1 MLLEM
6 GMANHRTTLC
16 EPNAMSD
23 ETLPETGRSSILII
37 DDEENMRHMLASMLK
52 RDGYTVETAADGQEG
67 LDKAQAAA
75 FDFVL
80 CDIKMPKMDGMA
92 FLKTLQPTAHGMTI
106 IMMSA
111 YGTIDLAVEA
121 MKLGA
126 YDFIS
131 KPFKSDEVRL
141 AIKKAEERDRLKR
154 ENLLLREQVRRFEER
169 HRFGNLVA
177 KSAAMQ
183 KVFELAA
190 KVAQYNTTILIVGE
204 SGTGKELVAQAIH
217 QAGPR
222 RSGPMVPVNC
232 GGIPETL
239 LESELFGYAKGA
251 FTGADRNKKGLFE
264 EADGGTIFLDEIGEM
279 PVSLQVKLLRVLQES
294 EIRPVGQAESRA
306 VDVRVIAATSRHL
319 AQMVAEGTFR
329 EDLFYRLNVIC
340 IDLPPLR
347 ERGEDIP
354 LLSQHFVAEFNAS
367 LRRKVKGIAPAAMAL
382 LLQHR
387 WPGNVREL
395 ENAIERAMVLTGD
408 EWLTPESFVLT
419 DGATART
426 CAEQILDGYS
436 IKNAQ
441 KIMEKELIVKAL
453 KATQGNRTQAARLL
467 EISHPSLLSKMKS
480 YAIDL

>member
-1 MLLEM
+1 
-6 GMANHRTTLC
+6 
-16 EPNAMSD
+16 MSD
-23 ETLPETGRSSILII
+23 EASQSPAPTSILII

-52 RDGYTVETAADGQEG
+52 REGYRIETAADGQDG
-67 LDKAQAAA
+67 LDKIRAAT

-80 CDIKMPKMDGMA
+80 CDIKMPRMDGMA
-92 FLKTLQPTAHGMTI
+92 FLKAVQPLAEGVTI

-222 RSGPMVPVNC
+222 QARPFVPVNC
-232 GGIPETL
+232 GSIPEAL
-239 LESELFGYAKGA
+239 LESELFGYVKGA

-264 EADGGTIFLDEIGEM
+264 EADGGTLFLDEIGDM
-279 PVSLQVKLLRVLQES
+279 PVSLQVKLLRVLQEG
-294 EIRPVGQAESRA
+294 EIRPVGQTESRA

-319 AQMVAEGTFR
+319 SQMITEGTFR

-340 IDLPPLR
+340 IDLPALR

-354 LLSQHFVAEFNAS
+354 LLCQHFVNHFNSS
-367 LRRKVKGIAPAAMAL
+367 LARKVKGITPEAMAL
-382 LLQHR
+382 LLRHR

-395 ENAIERAMVLTGD
+395 ENAIERAMVLAGD
-408 EWLTPESFVLT
+408 DWLTPDNFQLAGVSEVVLSP
-419 DGATART
+419 G
-426 CAEQILDGYS
+426 EQIMDGYS
-436 IKNAQ
+436 IKSAQ
-441 KIMEKELIVKAL
+441 KLMEREMIVKAL

-467 EISHPSLLSKMKS
+467 EISHPSLLSKLKS
-480 YAIDL
+480 YDIDM